1 MIMNVIMKGHKN
13 TLVNYQKQNNQK
25 QNKYPLWMP
34 LSLICK
40 RLLKTVCMA
49 FWGKKLR
56 LLVA

>member
-1 MIMNVIMKGHKN
+1 MIMNVIMKGHKY
-13 TLVNYQKQNNQK
+13 TSELSKTKQSETK
-25 QNKYPLWMP
+25 QVSALDAM
-34 LSLICK
+34 SLICK